1 MSLSASDMTRIA
13 RLNASKTYA
22 INGQVQTKDLVSNVL
37 PNSMANN
44 MSFVGKLKTSR
55 ETSKIIDFRASQ
67 SADYVLVRQNAGANE
82 FAYGRQLLRTK
93 ICNTVGNCT
102 SILVPRV
109 IVRF

>member
-1 MSLSASDMTRIA
+1 MFLI
-13 RLNASKTYA
+13 
-22 INGQVQTKDLVSNVL
+22 
-37 PNSMANN
+37 
-44 MSFVGKLKTSR
+44 FVGKLKTSR

-67 SADYVLVRQNAGANE
+67 SADYVLVRQNSGANE

-102 SILVPRV
+102 SILVPKV